1 MKTVDHGAQGASELE
16 SAAATTAQRATF
28 AAAGEY
34 WTIAYGGA
42 TCTLRNSLGL
52 SYLQRLLQHPGEEF
66 HALDLLMGPGTGSAP
81 GAEDAELSGPDG
93 LTRSRPGDLGA
104 ILDPRAKREFRRTLD
119 QLGGELEELR
129 ARGAH
134 AQAEKVAGE
143 IESIKRELIH
153 AVGLG
158 GRDRR
163 AGSAAER
170 ARINVTR
177 ALRGA
182 IQRIAEHHAALG
194 KLLDESVRTGSF
206 CRYLPKAALDW
217 RFGSSEQESVA
228 KRVAPPAAATV
239 APFGSSASG
248 FSSVQPELTVFVNR
262 TAERA
267 HVRALLGRVANGRG
281 SIVSISGPAGIGK
294 TRLARELGADARDL
308 GFITLAGNCYDRDSV
323 PFVAIVEAFETAL
336 AQAATPAS
344 FRADLGNEAA
354 EIARL
359 MPELRRLFPDIPPP
373 LQGSPEQTRRALF
386 NTIVAVI
393 ARRAL
398 LSPMLLLF
406 EDVHWADEG
415 TLALLAHLAHSITN
429 SPVMVMIT
437 YRDDAIDPA
446 SQFGQTLNDLLRC
459 GLEHVSLRG
468 LEQAAVA
475 QMVKDVSGGE
485 LPASLVDL
493 IYANT
498 EGNSLF
504 VLELV
509 RHVIAN
515 QAQGGPPEG
524 IDQAELNLPQ
534 SLRLLMGR
542 RLTQVSK
549 PTQKVLGTAAVIG
562 RSFTFALL
570 ETATGIEAEQLLELV
585 EEAER
590 AGLISSRL
598 RYPDAQFKFAH
609 ELIRRAVL
617 DDLSVA
623 RRQRL
628 HLSVAGAIEQ
638 LYPNALEDQAEDLA
652 HHLWNAGV
660 AAPASKTIRYLQV
673 AGTKAVQAA
682 ANVEAIN
689 HFRKA
694 LRLVNT
700 APDSAE
706 RTQTELMLQV
716 ALAVP
721 LAAIKGYGSPEL
733 EAVFARARLLCRQAE
748 DTPQLFPMLWL
759 MWLFHTARGE
769 HITAVDLGRQ
779 CLRLAEK
786 AKEPALLLAAHHA
799 LGVSLSALADFEPAL
814 EHLQETIKLYD
825 PTRHVI
831 LAFQFGQDFGVV
843 ARAHGA
849 IDLWYLGYPERALK
863 MSDDALELARRLAH
877 PFSLAAALV
886 QRAWLHWLAR
896 DVNATRER
904 AEEALQL
911 AGEGDFGYWRPIATV
926 LRGWALVQGQE
937 VSQGI
942 TQLHEGVAAYR
953 ATGSGVLRPAFLGAL
968 AEAYALGGRPQEGL
982 DSLREAYAVITD
994 SGERWWEPELYR
1006 LEGELMLK
1014 LAGGAPPAA
1023 ALRSKAEAC
1032 FQRAI
1037 EIAHEQKAKLLELR
1051 AMVSLSRLAGQTS
1064 QYSNQGRSLRDL
1076 HGWFTEGFDTADLI
1090 GAARLLQSLN

>member
-1 MKTVDHGAQGASELE
+1 MKTVDCGVDRALELE
-16 SAAATTAQRATF
+16 SAAPTAQRAIF
-28 AAAGEY
+28 APAGEY

-42 TCTLRNSLGL
+42 TCTLKNSLGL
-52 SYLQRLLQHPGEEF
+52 SYLQRLLEHPGEEF

-81 GAEDAELSGPDG
+81 GVEGAELSGPDE
-93 LTRSRPGDLGA
+93 LTRARPGDLGA
-104 ILDPRAKREFRRTLD
+104 MLDPRAKREFRVTLS
-119 QLGGELEELR
+119 QLGEELEELR

-134 AQAEKVAGE
+134 ARAEKVAGE
-143 IESIKRELIH
+143 IEAIKRELMR

-177 ALRGA
+177 ALRSA

-206 CRYLPKAALDW
+206 CRYLPRARLDW
-217 RFGSSEQESVA
+217 KFASSEPESVA
-228 KRVAPPAAATV
+228 ASVAALPAAV
-239 APFGSSASG
+239 AAPLRSSASA
-248 FSSVQPELTVFVNR
+248 FSSAPSEPSAFVNR

-267 HVRALLGRVANGRG
+267 HVGGLLRRVANGRG

-294 TRLARELGADARDL
+294 TRLARELGSDARGL
-308 GFITLAGNCYDRDSV
+308 GFTTLAGNCYDRDSV
-323 PFVAIVEAFETAL
+323 PFVAIVEAFESAL

-344 FRADLGNEAA
+344 FRAELGDEAA

-386 NTIVAVI
+386 NTIVVVI
-393 ARRAL
+393 ARRSR
-398 LSPMLLLF
+398 LSPLLLLF

-415 TLALLAHLAHSITN
+415 TLALLAHLARSVTN
-429 SPVMVMIT
+429 LPVMVMVT

-446 SQFGQTLNDLLRC
+446 SQFGESLNDLLRC
-459 GLEHVSLRG
+459 GLEHVALRG

-475 QMVKDVSGGE
+475 QLVNDVSGGK

-509 RHVIAN
+509 RHVIAK
-515 QAQGGPPEG
+515 QGPSGPPEG
-524 IDQAELNLPQ
+524 TDQTELNLPQ
-534 SLRLLMGR
+534 SLRLLIGR

-570 ETATGIEAEQLLELV
+570 EAATGIEAEQLLELV

-652 HHLWNAGV
+652 HHLWNAGG
-660 AAPASKTIRYLQV
+660 AAPAGKTIRHLQV

-694 LRLVNT
+694 LRLVNN
-700 APDSAE
+700 ASDSAE

-748 DTPQLFPMLWL
+748 DTPQLFPVLWL
-759 MWLFHTARGE
+759 RWLFHTARGE
-769 HITAVDLGRQ
+769 HITAVDLARQ

-786 AKEPALLLAAHHA
+786 ANQPALLLAAHHA

-814 EHLQETIKLYD
+814 EHLEQTIKLYD
-825 PTRHVI
+825 PAQHAT

-843 ARAHGA
+843 ARSHGA

-863 MSDDALELARRLAH
+863 MSDDALEQARRLAH
-877 PFSLAAALV
+877 SFSLAAALV

-896 DVNATRER
+896 DVRATRER
-904 AEEALQL
+904 AEEALRL

-926 LRGWALVQGQE
+926 LRGWALAQGHE
-937 VSQGI
+937 VSEGI
-942 TQLHEGVAAYR
+942 TQMHEGVAAYR

-968 AEAYALGGRPQEGL
+968 AEACARGGKPQEGL
-982 DSLREAYAVITD
+982 DALREACAVSAD

-1006 LEGELMLK
+1006 LEGELVLG
-1014 LAGGAPPAA
+1014 LAGTAPPAA
-1023 ALRSKAEAC
+1023 AVRSQAEAC

-1051 AMVSLSRLAGQTS
+1051 ALVSLSRLGAPAS
-1064 QYSNQGRSLRDL
+1064 QYAIAGRSLRDL
-1076 HGWFTEGFDTADLI
+1076 YGWFTEGFDSADLI
-1090 GAARLLQSLN
+1090 GAARLLQSPD